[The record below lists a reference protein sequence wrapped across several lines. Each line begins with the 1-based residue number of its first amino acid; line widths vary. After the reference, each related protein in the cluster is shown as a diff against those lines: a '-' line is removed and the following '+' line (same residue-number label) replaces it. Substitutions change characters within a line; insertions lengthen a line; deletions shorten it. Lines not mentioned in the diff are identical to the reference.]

1 LIVIFLRVN
10 NILEVR
16 VLAVV
21 RVMIRTR
28 NVRREKDLHRRRRQS
43 EVAEEKEEKD
53 PKVLQSYH

>member
-1 LIVIFLRVN
+1 
-10 NILEVR
+10 
-16 VLAVV
+16 
-21 RVMIRTR
+21 MIRTR